1 MYSMCTFRYSFTDG
15 VHSRVD
21 LKTLNM
27 DSDPEFCPNLDAD
40 PREVSSILREK
51 MVKIVLEE
59 KNSFKNIVFK
69 NYRKKC

>member
-1 MYSMCTFRYSFTDG
+1 MRANES

-27 DSDPEFCPNLDAD
+27 DSDPEFCPNSDAD
-40 PREVSSILREK
+40 PREVLSILREK